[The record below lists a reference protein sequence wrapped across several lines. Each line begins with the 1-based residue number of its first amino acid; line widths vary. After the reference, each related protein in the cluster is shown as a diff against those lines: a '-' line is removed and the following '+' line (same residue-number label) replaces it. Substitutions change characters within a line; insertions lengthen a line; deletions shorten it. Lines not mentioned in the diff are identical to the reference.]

1 MLFCAGAVHNT
12 VIGSRRPLF
21 PGRTARRRPRL
32 LVAIPRVAPAPL
44 AGAGTHAFKSPC
56 QEKGMAR
63 LPKAPFEKILKES
76 AKDIRVSDAAAKA
89 LSDLMLEI
97 SKELAADASEIA
109 RHANRKTVLDV
120 DVKLAFKM
128 RKK

>member
-1 MLFCAGAVHNT
+1 
-12 VIGSRRPLF
+12 
-21 PGRTARRRPRL
+21 
-32 LVAIPRVAPAPL
+32 
-44 AGAGTHAFKSPC
+44 
-56 QEKGMAR
+56 MAR